1 MRDSLSELWQW
12 PCSDQYSAQP
22 ACSSTRGHGGPAFS
36 GSCWTVLKRRRTVA
50 LQGSA
55 QPDHWD
61 HSVTTQDTAGEGEGG
76 GHRCSL
82 QVTGVSGG
90 SGVEANHNQFFPNF
104 FCLLF
109 LVFGCLVV
117 SFSLRRLNVASGLN
131 MFNFLFFNSVTK
143 AS

>member
-1 MRDSLSELWQW
+1 M
-12 PCSDQYSAQP
+12 A
-22 ACSSTRGHGGPAFS
+22 
-36 GSCWTVLKRRRTVA
+36 VA
-50 LQGSA
+50 LLGPVLS
-55 QPDHWD
+55 
-61 HSVTTQDTAGEGEGG
+61 TAGLLLHPGTRWSGVQWLLLDGSEAPSDRRLAGFGTAGPLGPLSDHTGHSWGGGGG

-117 SFSLRRLNVASGLN
+117 SFSLRRLNVASRLN